1 MFRHIRRFINYL
13 SSHILFK
20 IIFPYALLTLMVA
33 VIGIYL
39 NTRLVA
45 STLEERFYQQLVF
58 SATAVADSL
67 ALREQSHL
75 SNLNTIIFTEGID
88 EAIFA
93 RDSEKLDAL
102 ILPVVVNSKIDRVD
116 VVDTRGMTLLEVY
129 RPYGSDV
136 HTTTVGGASLG
147 NWPIIQK
154 VRSGLVDTVGDK
166 FVALRAEGDAS
177 MLLTAQSIRRNGE
190 VIGAVMVGTHIQ
202 SLLQSLRQAS
212 YADVTLYDL
221 EGNVIG
227 TTLGENLSEVLAI
240 GPDVPKMLS
249 LEGISSP
256 RRSITL
262 DGRNYDLFLSIFWAR
277 GEPVGFYSVALQ
289 PTFINTYGNAA
300 RNQMALIFA
309 AALLLVF
316 GIGYS
321 MANAITGQLQHL
333 MRNAMA
339 VAGGDFSKRTEI
351 ATGDEIG
358 LLARSLDHMTQSLAT
373 YTSALQNRIDELVAL
388 YDSSTAVTA
397 RSGLNL
403 DHVLR
408 AVITSIKASV
418 QGIDRVVA
426 YLLDESGDVL
436 VCRNGDLGE
445 VSGFPPLSFGEVGLG
460 ALLAAPHL
468 QVVPL
473 ANLETFSLGEAFAEE
488 GDLEVLIAPLIAGQE
503 PIGMLTL
510 VPEPGY
516 PGSELLNEDSERLLG
531 TLVNQAAIAIKN
543 AQLFETTQR
552 AYEEL
557 RQLDD
562 LKTQFINIA
571 AHELRT
577 PLGAMMGYASFV
589 EKRSPEKLRGPMRFM
604 VASTLRMRTMV
615 DAMLAIQGLDAGTTF
630 LRLTSVDVRGIIQ
643 RISTDFQPMAELED
657 HVLEVSLPEDLPP
670 VQGDA
675 EKIGLVLSNLV
686 SNAIKFTPE
695 KGRIQITA
703 RDRGY
708 DILVSV
714 SDNGVGIAPE
724 DHERIFERFYQAR
737 AEHIAGHGGIGIGLT
752 IVKHL
757 VELHGGDIWVKSELG
772 EGSTFFFTLPKVA
785 VVALE
790 PAHVSNVPSQPDREK
805 VLP

>member
-75 SNLNTIIFTEGID
+75 SNLNTIIFTEGVD
-88 EAIFA
+88 EAIFV
-93 RDSEKLDAL
+93 RDSDKLEDL

-116 VVDTRGMTLLEVY
+116 VVDTRGITLLQVY
-129 RPYGSDV
+129 RPYGYDAY
-136 HTTTVGGASLG
+136 TTAVGGTSLG

-154 VRSGLVDTVGDK
+154 VLSGVVDTQGDK
-166 FVALRAEGDAS
+166 FVSLRAEGDEP
-177 MLLTAQSIRRNGE
+177 MLLTAQSVRRNGE
-190 VIGAVMVGTHIQ
+190 IIGAVMVGTHIQ
-202 SLLQSLRQAS
+202 SLLQSLGQAS
-212 YADVTLYDL
+212 YSDVTLYDL

-240 GPDVPKMLS
+240 GPDVPKILS
-249 LEGISSP
+249 LEGVSSP

-321 MANAITGQLQHL
+321 MANAITSQLQHL

-373 YTSALQNRIDELVAL
+373 YTSALQDRIDELVAL
-388 YDSSTAVTA
+388 YDSSTAVTV

-403 DHVLR
+403 DQVLR

-418 QGIDRVVA
+418 QGIDRVVV
-426 YLLDESGDVL
+426 YLLDESGEVL
-436 VCRNGDLGE
+436 ECRNSDLGE
-445 VSGFPPLSFGEVGLG
+445 VGSFPRLSFGEVGLG
-460 ALLAAPHL
+460 SLLAAPHL
-468 QVVPL
+468 QVVQL
-473 ANLETFSLGEAFAEE
+473 ADLEIFSLGEAFAE
-488 GDLEVLIAPLIAGQE
+488 DCDSEVLIAPLIAGQE

-543 AQLFETTQR
+543 AQLFEATQR

-643 RISTDFQPMAELED
+643 RISTDFQPMAELEG
-657 HVLEVSLPEDLPP
+657 HVIEVSLPEDLPP

-695 KGRIQITA
+695 KGRIQIAA

-790 PAHVSNVPSQPDREK
+790 PAHVSSVPSQPDREK